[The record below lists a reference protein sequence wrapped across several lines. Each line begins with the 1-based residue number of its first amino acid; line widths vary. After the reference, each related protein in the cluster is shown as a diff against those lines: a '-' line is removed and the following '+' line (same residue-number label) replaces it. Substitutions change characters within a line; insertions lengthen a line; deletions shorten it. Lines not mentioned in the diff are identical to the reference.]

1 MISARYANAA
11 ETDVALEIDGAI
23 YAVKPDDPR
32 LDGVEI
38 AAHQPPPPAPQ
49 PTRADLMARLDQIA
63 AQIAALPE

>member
-11 ETDVALEIDGAI
+11 NTDVALEIDGAI

-32 LDGVEI
+32 LEGVEI
-38 AAHQPPPPAPQ
+38 AAYHLAVPVVQ
-49 PTRADLMARLDQIA
+49 PTRAALMVRLEQIA